1 MCFSRC
7 AVTMCCSDLLQCR
20 FVCLRAFLQFQ
31 HSSRSKKVSI
41 QLLHW
46 DLYFLDSAPISTI
59 SLSGQ
64 RCGGCSAVRRASS
77 LPPYCFF
84 GHCYQSIMPV
94 CDGLCFCSPKL
105 IQYQHFIPLV
115 AEYSLVPRHVSFWF
129 GENSFPHSTVLFR
142 SFSSFHLI
150 DRFNQFSLW
159 LNTGYNSA
167 KLGNFPYHWA
177 FVKWWHVINA
187 AWWGRSCSERPFLVP
202 R

>member
-1 MCFSRC
+1 MHFFNFNIPHGLRKYPFNCYTETFIFWIVLPFPQSP
-7 AVTMCCSDLLQCR
+7 
-20 FVCLRAFLQFQ
+20 CLGRDVEAARQFGGPPL
-31 HSSRSKKVSI
+31 S
-41 QLLHW
+41 LH
-46 DLYFLDSAPISTI
+46 T
-59 SLSGQ
+59 
-64 RCGGCSAVRRASS
+64 V
-77 LPPYCFF
+77 FF

-129 GENSFPHSTVLFR
+129 GENSFPHSTVLLS

-167 KLGNFPYHWA
+167 KLGDFPYH
-177 FVKWWHVINA
+177 
-187 AWWGRSCSERPFLVP
+187 
-202 R
+202 